1 MSERPFLPR
10 QFPTFLDYVIDAENV
25 GWQSSVPYEDQ
36 AAVGEQ
42 ARAELAELRARVAA
56 LTRVAVAAD
65 DYWNGNGTSG
75 AVLDALTEARA
86 IGALPDAA
94 PAGEGT

>member
-1 MSERPFLPR
+1 MSIATCER
-10 QFPTFLDYVIDAENV
+10 YVCRIMALTKERDAHLLKAEERLAEN
-25 GWQSSVPYEDQ
+25 E
-36 AAVGEQ
+36 A
-42 ARAELAELRARVAA
+42 LRARVAA